1 MTRTGIFAKLKCKYY
16 VRKEINSST
25 VWVLEMGTQVLSVD
39 ECRYH
44 EKCKVTNL
52 YIREE
57 NYMNENKTGVWI
69 RCMNGKEVKYNP
81 RNGMAPFNV
90 GDVVEVENSDVYAM
104 FKIETVE
111 FKGDLPIT
119 ETYMIKPLAK
129 VSKTTQ
135 PWQDTTF
142 DDAEPIEM
150 DVYRDGKVNII
161 VPYWYEKLRYRL
173 QSIKSTEATI
183 IIIRITR
190 KETTNEDLEIKTCM
204 ISADEIKTDV
214 LSISP
219 PEPILC
225 VSPSNQPE
233 PITAMSEAEKNWWKE
248 CCGGSETE
256 RGLRTEIPTH
266 IDWNGEMSATLTFS
280 PEKIDE
286 IMNKLAETKKE
297 KDMYTKNLKDKIKK
311 VIYVDKEMTVKE
323 PMLDGNGK
331 PVTKYKFY
339 RGMVKVVWNCGTE
352 TVAYT
357 SRFDR
362 FNREEGF
369 KTCVLKYLF
378 GNAGAHDAVDFWT
391 NKYVKYPSSCIE
403 VTENLCKL
411 EKILEKD
418 KYRKDDQK
426 GLPHA
431 KFLRRTVDRLVPSF
445 SDDKLH
451 YAPEDEKLANEFKKL
466 AKKYFPEL
474 KCREIYIND
483 RKQED
488 VFVAIK

>member
-1 MTRTGIFAKLKCKYY
+1 M
-16 VRKEINSST
+16 E
-25 VWVLEMGTQVLSVD
+25 
-39 ECRYH
+39 
-44 EKCKVTNL
+44 
-52 YIREE
+52 
-57 NYMNENKTGVWI
+57 ENKTGVWI
-69 RCMNGKEVKYNP
+69 RCMNGKEVKYNH
-81 RNGMAPFNV
+81 NQISSFNV
-90 GDVVEVENSDVYAM
+90 GEIVEVDNDDVYVK

-111 FKGDLPIT
+111 FKVGSAIIA
-119 ETYMIKPLAK
+119 TYMIKPQGIIT
-129 VSKTTQ
+129 KTLHPYQ
-135 PWQDTTF
+135 YEVL
-142 DDAEPIEM
+142 DDVESIVM
-150 DVYRDGKVNII
+150 DVYKNDVVNII
-161 VPYWYEKLRYRL
+161 VPYWHEKLRYRL
-173 QSIKSTEATI
+173 QSINSTEAA
-183 IIIRITR
+183 IRITR
-190 KETTNEDLEIKTCM
+190 KETMNEDIEIQTGT
-204 ISADEIKTDV
+204 ILADEIKIGTLTPPPP
-214 LSISP
+214 LS
-219 PEPILC
+219 ERR
-225 VSPSNQPE
+225 VSALSYYQQK
-233 PITAMSEAEKNWWKE
+233 PITVTSEAEKNWRKE

-256 RGLRTEIPTH
+256 RGLRADAPTLD
-266 IDWNGEMSATLTFS
+266 DWNGEMSATLTFAS
-280 PEKIDE
+280 EKLDE
-286 IMNKLAETKKE
+286 IMSELTGNEEE
-297 KDMYTKNLKDKIKK
+297 KDMYTEKLKDKIKK

-323 PMLDGNGK
+323 PVLDGNGKPLEEDGK

-339 RGMVKVVWNCGTE
+339 RGMVKVIWNCGTE

-411 EKILEKD
+411 EEIIEND
-418 KYRKDDQK
+418 KHREEERK